1 MATAEPTNG
10 AAAFEH
16 ANASSTRGYCI
27 RTAGR
32 GFDEIHLM
40 VDGSISMENA
50 SLFRD
55 ELFGLIQSEPLRNIV
70 ADLSAVEYFDS
81 AGVAALFDAHDKCRQ
96 MKNSMRIINAGPR
109 IQALLDQ
116 GALGKDRAAGVLRP
130 REQPGL
136 LVQIGEG
143 ALKLFATATDILT
156 FLGGSA
162 EALARDIVHPKQVR
176 WDNLWKLVERAGS
189 DAVPIVTVLSFL
201 MGAILAFQ
209 GAIQLR
215 KFGANIFVAD
225 LVSVAI
231 CLEMGPLVTA
241 LIVAGRSGAAYAA
254 QIGTMQVTEEIDAL
268 RVMAIDPVR
277 YLVSPRIIAVALAL
291 PSLTIVADLIGAL
304 GGLVVAVISLDL
316 TPASYINQVGRVLE
330 VGDVVKGLIKSLV
343 FGVEVAIIGCLKGFQ
358 VKGGAEGVGTAA
370 TSAVVT
376 SIFIIVSTDA
386 IFAVLYHY
394 LRFV

>member
-1 MATAEPTNG
+1 
-10 AAAFEH
+10 
-16 ANASSTRGYCI
+16 
-27 RTAGR
+27 
-32 GFDEIHLM
+32 M